1 MTITYTAGWFA
12 LWRGIVVYLYFNYPY
27 FLRATVFLLLFFL
40 LPLPFL
46 VWMGAPIGIT
56 AAVTGSW
63 AGGWGIMLLL
73 SSAQGV
79 ANRATKPYTV
89 SISEGGVRNE
99 AWHSKAAMKWS
110 DVIKIMCVED
120 GVIIFQNGC
129 GGGFFVPAGAFQNS
143 VQAQQFC
150 EQAVNYWLDA
160 TGRFR
165 GTG

>member
-73 SSAQGV
+73 SA
-79 ANRATKPYTV
+79 AEDLAKWTRKPYTV
-89 SISEGGVRNE
+89 SISEKGVRNE
-99 AWHSKAAMKWS
+99 AWPPKSVVKWS

-120 GVIIFQNGC
+120 GVVIFQNSC
-129 GGGFFVPAGAFQNS
+129 GSGFFVPASAFADYS
-143 VQAQQFC
+143 QAQQFSK
-150 EQAVNYWLDA
+150 QAVDYRLDA